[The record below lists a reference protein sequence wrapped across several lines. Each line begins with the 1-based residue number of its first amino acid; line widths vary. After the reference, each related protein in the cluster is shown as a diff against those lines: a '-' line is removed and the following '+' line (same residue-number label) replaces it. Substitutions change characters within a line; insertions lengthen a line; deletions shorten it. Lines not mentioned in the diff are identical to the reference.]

1 MANIYDITIRSE
13 KITQNFAEEILKTI
27 VSSVELNIFEFYK
40 GKLHF
45 TTKNTP
51 QIAEILN
58 RYNINSSEI
67 EIKTNDTSNIPA
79 PRKYPEDIAK
89 Y

>member
-13 KITQNFAEEILKTI
+13 KITQNFAEEILKII
-27 VSSVELNIFEFYK
+27 VSSVELNVFEFCK

-45 TTKNTP
+45 ITESAP
-51 QIAEILN
+51 QIADILN
-58 RYNINSSEI
+58 HYNIDNSEI
-67 EIKTNDTSNIPA
+67 EIKTNDTSNIPT
-79 PRKYPEDIAK
+79 PRKYPEDIAI